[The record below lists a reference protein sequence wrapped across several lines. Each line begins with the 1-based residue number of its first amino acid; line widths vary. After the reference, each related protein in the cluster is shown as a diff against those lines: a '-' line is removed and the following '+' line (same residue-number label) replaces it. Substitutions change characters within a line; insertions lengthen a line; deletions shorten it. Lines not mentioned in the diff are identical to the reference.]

1 MKPASKRF
9 TSPPELKCELC
20 RCYTENAIE
29 DYGSTDEI
37 GDNTEK
43 RGGKKGAKMRGRFCN
58 EHRELIRRIDD
69 AAAVIQ
75 IVDVELSA
83 RIEFS
88 RAEKINRFAVL

>member
-1 MKPASKRF
+1 MKPASRKF
-9 TSPPELKCELC
+9 SSPPSLRCELC
-20 RCYTENAIE
+20 RCYTENAIAE
-29 DYGSTDEI
+29 YG
-37 GDNTEK
+37 G
-43 RGGKKGAKMRGRFCN
+43 RFGMRGRFCN

-88 RAEKINRFAVL
+88 RAENMSQFAAM